1 MKNYRVLFPEIK
13 MKYNEKET
21 VVTVVKESNLDKLIN
36 LAKLE
41 AVIFNKR
48 YIKKCNNIF
57 TWRFR
62 WNYSFDFTGGIN
74 EESIFRRF

>member
-41 AVIFNKR
+41 AVILTKDTSKSA
-48 YIKKCNNIF
+48 ITSLLDALDEI
-57 TWRFR
+57 TVL
-62 WNYSFDFTGGIN
+62 ILQ
-74 EESIFRRF
+74 EE

>member
-1 MKNYRVLFPEIK
+1 MKSYRVLFPEVK

-41 AVIFNKR
+41 AVILTKDTSKSA
-48 YIKKCNNIF
+48 ITSLLDALDEI
-57 TWRFR
+57 TVLVLQ
-62 WNYSFDFTGGIN
+62 
-74 EESIFRRF
+74 EE

>member
-36 LAKLE
+36 LVKLE
-41 AVIFNKR
+41 AVILTKDTSKSA
-48 YIKKCNNIF
+48 ITSLLDALDEI
-57 TWRFR
+57 TVL
-62 WNYSFDFTGGIN
+62 ILQ
-74 EESIFRRF
+74 EE

>member
-41 AVIFNKR
+41 AVILTKDTSKNA
-48 YIKKCNNIF
+48 IDCLVDNLNTVCILLLQEE
-57 TWRFR
+57 
-62 WNYSFDFTGGIN
+62 IEN
-74 EESIFRRF
+74 EI